1 MPRVTQHIV
10 RFGLVLA
17 SVFAGAFAL
26 VLAVVLMAQH
36 PARAQTLSR
45 EVVKDDD
52 NRVTGILQ
60 SKPTTGT
67 LGLWRIGNITVTAN
81 AETEF
86 PHGSPALGACARAD
100 YRVSGGVKIAE
111 EIRRSDDCS
120 RDGDDDDDGEGDDDD
135 DETKGIVQSF
145 PANLIGVWQIGGKAY
160 TATEATQFEQRDGP
174 FSVGSCV
181 EIKYLTESSLALR
194 IQTDDDC
201 DREGGEQHFA
211 IAYGKLVSFPAE
223 LIGTWTINT
232 YTYEVSTMTEL
243 ERRHGDFFIGACVK
257 VKYDPASATGLAYE
271 IETESPDDC
280 GERSGIVTPTLKAY
294 GVITAMPEGSMF
306 GVWYIGG
313 NAYQAI
319 SGTTSF
325 KQEHGV
331 LDLDKCAEVK
341 YYKQGEDRI
350 AVRIESEGN
359 DDCGRHGDD
368 DDHDRPRRFEAY
380 GVIASLPGTEDLIGT
395 WMIGERAYS
404 VTTATLLS
412 NGPFTVGLFVE
423 VHYSRTVDGGY
434 LAIRIEGKS
443 RVDDDDR
450 KHGKAYGR
458 IESRPVSPTVQGT
471 WVIASVTYSVT
482 NSTRLFGSLNIS
494 DCVQVH
500 YRTDDD
506 GLRIARKI
514 KFDERCRVDAGRPVN
529 KAHGFVTRMP
539 AEGFVGTWEIGG
551 VLYEAA
557 ASTRFSETHGALAV
571 GAYVEV
577 EFSVFRGVKSA
588 REISTQVPPDTGAI
602 DDKGKLTV
610 NGAGLGPEAT
620 PTWTINGQTYLIVDA
635 TLLDDTLGALS
646 NDQTVRVN
654 AYVNGAGQRVATL
667 VAAEGVSKV
676 YVPVAYR

>member
-1 MPRVTQHIV
+1 MRNVTRHIV

-17 SVFAGAFAL
+17 SVIAGTFAL

-36 PARAQTLSR
+36 PAQAQTLSP
-45 EVVKDDD
+45 EVVSDDD
-52 NRVTGILQ
+52 NRVIGILQ

-67 LGLWRIGNITVTAN
+67 VGLWLIGNITVTAN

-86 PHGSPALGACARAD
+86 PHGSPELGACVRAD
-100 YRVSGGVKIAE
+100 YRVSGGVKMAE

-120 RDGDDDDDGEGDDDD
+120 RDGDDDDD

-145 PANLIGVWQIGGKAY
+145 PANLIGVWQIGGKSY
-160 TATEATQFEQRDGP
+160 TATEATQFEQRDGRP
-174 FSVGSCV
+174 FQAGACV
-181 EIKYLTESSLALR
+181 EVKYLVDSSVALR
-194 IQTDDDC
+194 IKTDDDC
-201 DREGGEQHFA
+201 DGQGGEERLVA

-223 LIGTWTINT
+223 LIGTWTIAT
-232 YTYEVSTMTEL
+232 YTYEVSTTTEL
-243 ERRHGDFFIGACVK
+243 ERRHGDFFVGACVK
-257 VKYDPASATGLAYE
+257 VKYNPTSDTGLAYE
-271 IETESPDDC
+271 IETESPNDC
-280 GERSGIVTPTLKAY
+280 GEHNEMLTPTLKAY
-294 GVITAMPEGSMF
+294 GVITDMPEDGMF
-306 GVWYIGG
+306 GTWFIGG
-313 NAYQAI
+313 KAYQAI

-331 LDLDKCAEVK
+331 LALGKCAEVK

-350 AVRIESEGN
+350 AVRIESEGD
-359 DDCGRHGDD
+359 DDCGREGDRD
-368 DDHDRPRRFEAY
+368 GDRPRRHEIY
-380 GVIASLPGTEDLIGT
+380 GVVVELPDTPDLTGT
-395 WMIGERAYS
+395 WLIGERAFT
-404 VTTATLLS
+404 VTAQTLLS

-423 VHYSRTVDGGY
+423 VHYTRTVDGGY
-434 LAIRIEGKS
+434 LAIRIEGKN

-458 IESRPVSPTVQGT
+458 IESRPVSPTVQGN
-471 WVIASVTYSVT
+471 WVIASITYSVT

-500 YRTDDD
+500 YRTDDS
-506 GLRIARKI
+506 GLRTARKI
-514 KFDERCRVDAGRPVN
+514 KFDERCRVDAGHPVN

-539 AEGFVGTWEIGG
+539 ANGFVGTWEIGG

-577 EFSVFRGVKSA
+577 EFSIFRGVKTA

-646 NDQTVRVN
+646 NGQTVRVN

-667 VAAEGVSKV
+667 VAAEGASKV
-676 YVPVAYR
+676 YLPVMYR